1 MRLPLSHL
9 LAMTAMTALGAPSAA
24 SDAPAEGQARG
35 STPQPRMPAL
45 PPAQID
51 DTLAVGGDEIDARKL
66 RTRMTVQVRINDT
79 GPYRFV
85 VDSGADTSVVG
96 ERISTALRLRPGQ
109 PTMLNGI
116 TDSQPVQRV
125 FVDELELG
133 PSRLFDLEVPVL
145 KESNIGAEGMVGLD
159 ALVQQR
165 LMLDF
170 EKRQISVDDGR
181 RKDTRM
187 DGEIVVRARLQRG
200 QLILTQV
207 MANKVSVDAIIDT
220 GSEVSIGNAKL
231 RDALMLKNSRQFQTI
246 TVIGVTGT
254 PAELQLI
261 RVSQLKLG
269 SVTLRDVPIAFAD
282 IPPFAVFGI
291 DDQPSLLLGT
301 DVMETFRRVQLDF
314 RERRVRFQLRKCAQV
329 VRISTTGNYAS
340 RLSTDNEAT
349 CRR

>member
-1 MRLPLSHL
+1 
-9 LAMTAMTALGAPSAA
+9 MTAVAALSAPSAA
-24 SDAPAEGQARG
+24 SDGSAGEQASR
-35 STPQPRMPAL
+35 SVPPPRMPAL

-51 DTLAVGGDEIDARKL
+51 DTLSVGGDEIDARKL

-96 ERISTALRLRPGQ
+96 ERIAQSLRLRPGR

-116 TDSQPVQRV
+116 TGSQPVQRV
-125 FVDELELG
+125 FVEELELG

-145 KESNIGAEGMVGLD
+145 KEGNIGAEGMVGLD

-200 QLILTQV
+200 QLILTPV
-207 MANKVSVDAIIDT
+207 MANKVPVDAIIDT
-220 GSEVSIGNAKL
+220 GSEISIGNAKL
-231 RDALMLKNSRQFQTI
+231 RDALMLKNPRQFQTI
-246 TVIGVTGT
+246 TVVGVTGT

-269 SVTLRDVPIAFAD
+269 SITLRDVPIAFAD

>member
-1 MRLPLSHL
+1 M
-9 LAMTAMTALGAPSAA
+9 AALGAPSAA
-24 SDAPAEGQARG
+24 SDESAREQANR
-35 STPQPRMPAL
+35 SVPPPRMPTL

-51 DTLAVGGDEIDARKL
+51 DALAIGGDEIDARKL

-96 ERISTALRLRPGQ
+96 ERIAQSLSLRPGR

-145 KESNIGAEGMVGLD
+145 EEGNIGAEGMVGLD

-207 MANKVSVDAIIDT
+207 MANKVPVDAIIDT
-220 GSEVSIGNAKL
+220 GSEISIGNAKL
-231 RDALMLKNSRQFQTI
+231 RDALMLKNPRQFQTI
-246 TVIGVTGT
+246 TVVGVTGT

-269 SVTLRDVPIAFAD
+269 SITLRDVPIAFAD

>member
-1 MRLPLSHL
+1 
-9 LAMTAMTALGAPSAA
+9 MTAMTALGAPSAA
-24 SDAPAEGQARG
+24 SDAPTEGQARG
-35 STPQPRMPAL
+35 STPPPRMPAL

>member
-1 MRLPLSHL
+1 MLSREL
-9 LAMTAMTALGAPSAA
+9 KAGLVVLIAGLVLYFGISYLKN
-24 SDAPAEGQARG
+24 SNLFKEGITLYSVYDKVEGIMG
-35 STPQPRMPAL
+35 SQPVT
-45 PPAQID
+45 ING
-51 DTLAVGGDEIDARKL
+51 LAVGQFAVLGEGGQVDDAAAGL
-66 RTRMTVQVRINDT
+66 AGGVGQVLAGCTR
-79 GPYRFV
+79 GFV
-85 VDSGADTSVVG
+85 LLDLGVGLGLHVLGAQFLDQHTILQHADTSLGLFAGKKALFRRLGFFV
-96 ERISTALRLRPGQ
+96 ALR
-109 PTMLNGI
+109 
-116 TDSQPVQRV
+116 
-125 FVDELELG
+125 
-133 PSRLFDLEVPVL
+133 
-145 KESNIGAEGMVGLD
+145 GAL
-159 ALVQQR
+159 QQR